1 MTRRL
6 LLSYLTI
13 TAFVLLVLE
22 VPLGVSF
29 ARNELDRLV
38 SDLERDARV
47 IATVVEERLEGGD
60 GPAPQAAADEYAA
73 RTGGRVVVVDPAGT
87 SLADSDRPG
96 EPRDFSTRPEIAAA
110 LRGETASGTRY
121 SSTLDQR
128 FVYVA
133 VPVASGGRVLGAV
146 RVTYPR
152 SELDERVV
160 HNWLRLGALAGVV
173 LAAVALVGTLLARSV
188 TRPVRALAD
197 ASNALAAGDLSARA
211 PVDSGPPEVRA
222 LARSFDVMADRLERL
237 VTGQRAFVADASHE
251 LRAPLTALRLRLEN
265 LEREAGGP
273 AAQEVRAAAQEVDRL
288 TRLVD
293 ALLHL
298 ARAEA
303 TVAARRPE
311 DLAATV
317 RERVATWE
325 PLAEEQGIRVRAEVP
340 ATAPVLVADGAVVQ
354 VLDNL
359 LANAFEHAPAGSLV
373 EVRVV
378 PADGVHEVHVT
389 DQGPGMPPEHR
400 RRAFDRFWRA
410 PDAPPGGSGL
420 GLAIVARL
428 VAASGGT
435 VELRDAPGG
444 GLDAVVTFPS
454 APP

>member
-6 LLSYLTI
+6 LASYLTI
-13 TAFVLLVLE
+13 TVFVLIVLE

-29 ARNELDRLV
+29 ARGELDRLTASV
-38 SDLERDARV
+38 ERDARV
-47 IATVVEERLEGGD
+47 IATVVEDTLEGTD
-60 GPAPQAAADEYAA
+60 DIDPQLVADEYAA

-96 EPRDFSTRPEIAAA
+96 ERRDFSSRPEFDTA
-110 LRGETASGTRY
+110 LQGETASGSRY
-121 SSTLDQR
+121 SETLGER
-128 FVYVA
+128 FLYVA
-133 VPVASGGRVLGAV
+133 VPVASGGRILGAV

-152 SELDERVV
+152 AELDDRIRG
-160 HNWLRLGALAGVV
+160 NWLRLGALAGVV
-173 LAAVALVGTLLARSV
+173 VLAVVLVGTLLARSV
-188 TRPVRALAD
+188 TRPVRALAA
-197 ASNALAAGDLSARA
+197 ASNALAGGDLGARA
-211 PVDSGPPEVRA
+211 PAGSGPPEVRA
-222 LARSFDVMADRLERL
+222 LARSFNVMADRLERL

-265 LEREAGGP
+265 LERDASGRTAG
-273 AAQEVRAAAQEVDRL
+273 EVRAAAVEVDRL

-303 TVAARRPE
+303 TAPARRQQ
-311 DLAATV
+311 DLAAAV

-325 PLAEEQGIRVRAEVP
+325 PLAEEQGIRVRAQVP
-340 ATAPVLVADGAVVQ
+340 ATAPVLVADGAVAQ

-359 LANAFEHAPAGSLV
+359 LANAFEHAPAGSVV

-378 PADGVHEVHVT
+378 PAGGVHEVHVI

-444 GLDAVVTFPS
+444 GLDAVVTFS
-454 APP
+454 AAPA